1 MKNFILFFIAMVI
14 SFALTPLVK
23 KLAVKLGIIDIPKD
37 ARRVHNKP
45 IPLIG
50 GLAIYISFTVML
62 IGTGIFA
69 KEKLALLIGGTIIL
83 IGGLL
88 DDKYDLRPVQKLIFQ
103 ISGALVLIFMG
114 VEINLLTN
122 PFTKYISFLNLEKW
136 LSIPV
141 TLIWIVGVTNAF
153 NLIDGLDGLSSGLAL
168 ISSVS
173 MLIVSMITGRDESVL
188 LNSILSGAI
197 LGFLPYNFNP
207 ASIFLGDTGAQ
218 LLGFLLSS
226 IAVIGA
232 VKSATAI
239 TLAVPIIVLGVP
251 IYDTAFAIIRRKING
266 KPIMQAD
273 KGHIHHR
280 LLAMGFSQKK
290 VVIIMY
296 IISGSLGLISILA
309 STMSSK
315 VSYIFMIIVIVILFL
330 LAIKLGFIKNRD

>member
-1 MKNFILFFIAMVI
+1 MKYFIIFIIAMVI
-14 SFALTPLVK
+14 SLALTPLVK
-23 KLAVKLGIIDIPKD
+23 KLAVKLDIIDIPKD
-37 ARRVHNKP
+37 ERRVHNKP

-50 GLAIYISFTVML
+50 GLAIYISFMAML
-62 IGTGIFA
+62 VGTGDLS
-69 KEKLALLIGGTIIL
+69 KEKLAILIGGTIIL

-88 DDKYDLRPVQKLIFQ
+88 DDKYDLRPLHKLLFQ
-103 ISGALVLIFMG
+103 ISAALVLIFMG

-122 PFTKYISFLNLEKW
+122 PFTKYISFLNLARW

-173 MLIVSMITGRDESVL
+173 MLIVSVITGRDEAVL
-188 LNSILSGAI
+188 LNSILTGSI

-226 IAVIGA
+226 IAIIGA

-239 TLAVPIIVLGVP
+239 TLAVPIIALGVP
-251 IYDTAFAIIRRKING
+251 LYDTAFAIIRRKING

-273 KGHIHHR
+273 RGHLHHR
-280 LLAMGFSQKK
+280 LLALGFSQKK
-290 VVIIMY
+290 AVIIMY
-296 IISGSLGLISILA
+296 LISGILGLMSILA
-309 STMSSK
+309 AAMSSK
-315 VSYIFMIIVIVILFL
+315 ASYIFMIIVIIILFL
-330 LAIKLGFIKNRD
+330 LAIKLGFIKSRD

>member
-1 MKNFILFFIAMVI
+1 MKYFVLFFIAMVI
-14 SFALTPLVK
+14 SFALTPIVK
-23 KLAVKLGIIDIPKD
+23 RLAVKLDIIDIPKD
-37 ARRVHNKP
+37 ARRVHNRP

-62 IGTGIFA
+62 IGTGIFT
-69 KEKLALLIGGTIIL
+69 KEKLAILIGGTIIL

-88 DDKYDLRPVQKLIFQ
+88 DDKYDLKPVQKLIFQ

-122 PFTKYISFLNLEKW
+122 PFTKYISFMNLEKW

-280 LLAMGFSQKK
+280 LLALGFSQKK

-296 IISGSLGLISILA
+296 LISGSLGLISILA

-315 VSYIFMIIVIVILFL
+315 VSYIFMIIVIIILSF

>member
-1 MKNFILFFIAMVI
+1 MKYFILFFIAMVI

-23 KLAVKLGIIDIPKD
+23 RLAVKLGIIDIPKD

-62 IGTGIFA
+62 IGTGIFT

-141 TLIWIVGVTNAF
+141 TLFWIVGVTNAF

-309 STMSSK
+309 STMNSK
-315 VSYIFMIIVIVILFL
+315 VSYIFMIIVIVVLFL

>member
-1 MKNFILFFIAMVI
+1 MNYFILFFIAMVL
-14 SFALTPLVK
+14 SFALTPIVK
-23 KLAVKLGIIDIPKD
+23 RLAVKLDIIDVPKD
-37 ARRVHNKP
+37 ERRVHNRP

-62 IGTGIFA
+62 IVTGIFT
-69 KEKLALLIGGTIIL
+69 KEKLAILIGETIIL

-88 DDKYDLRPVQKLIFQ
+88 DDKYDLKPIQKLIFQ

-114 VEINLLTN
+114 VEISLLTN
-122 PFTKYISFLNLEKW
+122 PFTKYISFMNLEKW

-141 TLIWIVGVTNAF
+141 TLFWIVGVTNAF

-226 IAVIGA
+226 IAIIGA

-280 LLAMGFSQKK
+280 LLALGFSQKK

-296 IISGSLGLISILA
+296 LISGSLGLISILA

-315 VSYIFMIIVIVILFL
+315 ASYIFMITIIIILSII
-330 LAIKLGFIKNRD
+330 AIKLGLIKNRD

>member
-1 MKNFILFFIAMVI
+1 MRYFILFFIAMVI

-23 KLAVKLGIIDIPKD
+23 KLAVKLDIIDIPKD
-37 ARRVHNKP
+37 ARRVHNRP

-62 IGTGIFA
+62 IGTGIFT
-69 KEKLALLIGGTIIL
+69 KEKLAILIGGTIIL

-88 DDKYDLRPVQKLIFQ
+88 DDKYDLKPVQKLIFQ
-103 ISGALVLIFMG
+103 ISAALVLIFMG

-122 PFTKYISFLNLEKW
+122 PFTKYISFMNLEKW

-141 TLIWIVGVTNAF
+141 TLFWIVGVTNAF
-153 NLIDGLDGLSSGLAL
+153 NLIDGLDGLASGLAL

-173 MLIVSMITGRDESVL
+173 MLAVSMITRRDESVL

-280 LLAMGFSQKK
+280 LLALGFSQKK

-296 IISGSLGLISILA
+296 LISGSLGLISILA
-309 STMSSK
+309 STMNSK
-315 VSYIFMIIVIVILFL
+315 VSYIFMIIVIIILSL

>member
-1 MKNFILFFIAMVI
+1 MKNFILFFIAMII

-62 IGTGIFA
+62 IGAGTFT

-122 PFTKYISFLNLEKW
+122 PFTKYISFLNLERW